1 MNADGDVDDPNDGG
15 HGDERSAGKE
25 VDAGFDARLRTG
37 DVAFDARDAALLEAV
52 DEFGSLNRAADDLGR
67 SYSRALDR
75 LQELERVHGTLVE
88 RYRGG
93 SGGGGSELTD
103 AARDL
108 LARFERLCSGLSGVA
123 TAEETVLSGVVEERE
138 GELGIVN
145 TEAGRVKAIVP
156 PDVDRVQVAV
166 RSDAV
171 TLNEPGDAPEPDAT
185 SARNRFA
192 GTVTAVDRGT
202 ALARVTIDV
211 GAASSLV
218 VVVTVDSVDRL
229 DLEPGREVV
238 ASFKATATRAVPDVD
253 VDVEVDRDFDG
264 AGTDSSGSV

>member
-1 MNADGDVDDPNDGG
+1 MNADGDVDDPDDGG
-15 HGDERSAGKE
+15 QGDENDAGQE

-37 DVAFDARDAALLEAV
+37 DVAFDARDVALLEAI

-75 LQELERVHGTLVE
+75 LQELESVHGTLVE
-88 RYRGG
+88 RRRGG

-108 LARFERLCSGLSGVA
+108 LARFERLCSGLSAVA
-123 TAEETVLSGVVEERE
+123 TAEKTVLSGIVEEHE

-145 TEAGRVKAIVP
+145 TDAGRVKAIVP
-156 PDVDRVQVAV
+156 PDVDRVQVTV

-171 TLNEPGDAPEPDAT
+171 TLHAPADAPEPDAT
-185 SARNRFA
+185 SARNRFE
-192 GTVTAVDRGT
+192 GTVETIDRGV
-202 ALARVTIDV
+202 AVARASVEV
-211 GAASSLV
+211 GAESSLV
-218 VVVTVDSVDRL
+218 AVVTMDSVHRL

-238 ASFKATATRAVPDVD
+238 ASFKATATRGVP
-253 VDVEVDRDFDG
+253 
-264 AGTDSSGSV
+264 SV

>member
-1 MNADGDVDDPNDGG
+1 MTADGDVD
-15 HGDERSAGKE
+15 GDEGVDDPDHE
-25 VDAGFDARLRTG
+25 VDAGFDARLRLG
-37 DVAFDARDAALLEAV
+37 DVAFDARDVALLEAI

-75 LQELERVHGTLVE
+75 LQDLERVHGTLVE
-88 RYRGG
+88 RRRGG
-93 SGGGGSELTD
+93 PEGGGSELTD

-123 TAEETVLSGVVEERE
+123 QAEETVLSGVVEERE

-171 TLNEPGDAPEPDAT
+171 TLNEPVDAPEPDAT
-185 SARNRFA
+185 SARNRFQ
-192 GTVTAVDRGT
+192 GTVEAVDKGT

-211 GAASSLV
+211 GAASPLV
-218 VVVTVDSVDRL
+218 VVVTMDSVDRL
-229 DLEPGREVV
+229 DLEPGRVVV
-238 ASFKATATRAVPDVD
+238 ASFKATATRAVPDL
-253 VDVEVDRDFDG
+253 DG
-264 AGTDSSGSV
+264 DEDSNRVTSNADGSL

>member
-1 MNADGDVDDPNDGG
+1 MEGDGDRDHDADDPENGPN
-15 HGDERSAGKE
+15 GDRE
-25 VDAGFDARLRTG
+25 VDAGFDARLRVG
-37 DVAFDARDAALLEAV
+37 DVAFDARDAALLEAI

-75 LQELERVHGTLVE
+75 LEDLERVHGPLVE
-88 RYRGG
+88 RRRGG
-93 SGGGGSELTD
+93 PEGGGSELTD

-123 TAEETVLSGVVEERE
+123 QAEETVLSGVVEERE

-156 PDVDRVQVAV
+156 PDVDRVQVAI

-185 SARNRFA
+185 SARNRFQ
-192 GTVTAVDRGT
+192 GTVEAVDIGT

-211 GAASSLV
+211 GAASPLV
-218 VVVTVDSVDRL
+218 VVVTMDSVDRL
-229 DLEPGREVV
+229 DLEPGRAVV
-238 ASFKATATRAVPDVD
+238 ASFKATATRAVPDLGGGSD
-253 VDVEVDRDFDG
+253 SDRVTSNSG
-264 AGTDSSGSV
+264 GSV